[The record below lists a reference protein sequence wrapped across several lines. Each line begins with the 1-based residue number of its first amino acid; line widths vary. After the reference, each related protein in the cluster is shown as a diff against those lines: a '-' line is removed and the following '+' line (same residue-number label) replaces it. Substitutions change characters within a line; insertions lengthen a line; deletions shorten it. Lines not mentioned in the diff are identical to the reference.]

1 MVIFTRYLLENFLN
15 FPFTAFTV
23 NGNFQN
29 PSLYKQ
35 QTAEN
40 VRTTKKKKK
49 KEYKGN
55 E

>member
-40 VRTTKKKKK
+40 VRTTKKKKV
-49 KEYKGN
+49 
-55 E
+55 